1 MEYWQIIVLGVI
13 QGITEF
19 LPVSSS
25 GHLILAPMVF
35 NFADQGLALDAVL
48 HLATLLAVII
58 FFKTDLLKLGVSL
71 FKPGA
76 DAGYRRVAWS
86 ILLACFPAGFAGLLW
101 GDLIETR
108 FRDPKLVAI
117 NLLVWSFVFLAA
129 DRQSRKPG
137 KKIDQIAD
145 IRPGPI
151 LWVGLAQAFALLPGT
166 SRSGVTMAAGLFGNL
181 SRTAA
186 AKFSFLLGTPIIFAA
201 GLHKMASLM
210 AAPAGSLA
218 VTPGQFLAGFMTS
231 FVFGYFSIK
240 VLLKIVSRLGLMPF
254 IIYRILLSLLILAV
268 Y

>member
-13 QGITEF
+13 QGVTEF

-25 GHLILAPMVF
+25 GHLILAPAVF

-58 FFKTDLLKLGVSL
+58 FFRTDLLKLGVSL

-76 DAGYRRVAWS
+76 DADYRRVAWS
-86 ILLACFPAGFAGLLW
+86 ILLACFPAGCAGLLW

-129 DRQSRKPG
+129 DRQSRKGG
-137 KKIDQIAD
+137 KKIDQIGD

-151 LWVGLAQAFALLPGT
+151 LWVGLAQAFALL
-166 SRSGVTMAAGLFGNL
+166 
-181 SRTAA
+181 
-186 AKFSFLLGTPIIFAA
+186 
-201 GLHKMASLM
+201 
-210 AAPAGSLA
+210 
-218 VTPGQFLAGFMTS
+218 
-231 FVFGYFSIK
+231 
-240 VLLKIVSRLGLMPF
+240 
-254 IIYRILLSLLILAV
+254 
-268 Y
+268 